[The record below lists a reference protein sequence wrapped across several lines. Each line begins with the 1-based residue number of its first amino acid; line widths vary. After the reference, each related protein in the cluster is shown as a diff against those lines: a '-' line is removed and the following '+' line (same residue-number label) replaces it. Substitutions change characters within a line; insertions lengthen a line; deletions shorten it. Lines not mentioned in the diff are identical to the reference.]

1 MILETYMIILDD
13 CKCFRRTWCT
23 VSRTLV
29 SVCET
34 IIEILGP
41 QLIKLPQN
49 SWEMREKVS
58 EFDIT
63 FGRIQTFGYIVG
75 THIPIK
81 KPLADSQGY
90 FNYKPFFF
98 CKCDGN
104 L

>member
-1 MILETYMIILDD
+1 MTANAFGVHGVRFLELSYQFVKL
-13 CKCFRRTWCT
+13 C
-23 VSRTLV
+23 
-29 SVCET
+29 